1 MFKRLRKQN
10 YPSRNILQ
18 FSSMIL
24 SYLDTKMISR
34 QVQGQFI
41 LKCIAMILNTTVYKI
56 SLMVMFF
63 EWY

>member
-1 MFKRLRKQN
+1 
-10 YPSRNILQ
+10 
-18 FSSMIL
+18 MIL
-24 SYLDTKMISR
+24 SYLDTRMISR

-41 LKCIAMILNTTVYKI
+41 QKCIAMILNTTVYKI